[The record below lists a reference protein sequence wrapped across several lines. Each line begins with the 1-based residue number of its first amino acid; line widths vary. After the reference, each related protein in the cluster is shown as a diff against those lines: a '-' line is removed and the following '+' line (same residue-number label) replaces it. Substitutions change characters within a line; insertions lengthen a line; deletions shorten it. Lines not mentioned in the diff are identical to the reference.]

1 MMPNYCTLRGVFC
14 VHKTSI
20 DPTMLFKCLY
30 QVRKVQC
37 VNFVPGTTIVL
48 LDFGTVSSMSYLFCF
63 PYLCIGPSIIAHRNM
78 SLINGKGVLSIYV
91 SSDPRITDIIWMREI
106 FGKTTDNGSARSS
119 MESIRNGTV
128 TILIYVTRVTVQ
140 GQRIEFNILELKVTN
155 GRYVCQIRN
164 EHGLKEASINIVEI
178 ASLLHSH
185 ERPTKRNTTG

>member
-63 PYLCIGPSIIAHRNM
+63 PYLFIGPPIIAHRNM
-78 SLINGKGVLSIYV
+78 SLINGKGVLFIYV
-91 SSDPRITDIIWMREI
+91 FSDLRITDIVWMRDI
-106 FGKTTDNGSARSS
+106 FGKTTDNGSAISS
-119 MESIRNGTV
+119 MESIRSG
-128 TILIYVTRVTVQ
+128 LQYRV
-140 GQRIEFNILELKVTN
+140 N
-155 GRYVCQIRN
+155 
-164 EHGLKEASINIVEI
+164 A
-178 ASLLHSH
+178 
-185 ERPTKRNTTG
+185 

>member
-1 MMPNYCTLRGVFC
+1 
-14 VHKTSI
+14 
-20 DPTMLFKCLY
+20 
-30 QVRKVQC
+30 
-37 VNFVPGTTIVL
+37 
-48 LDFGTVSSMSYLFCF
+48 
-63 PYLCIGPSIIAHRNM
+63 M

-91 SSDPRITDIIWMREI
+91 FSVLRITDIVWMREI

-128 TILIYVTRVTVQ
+128 TILSYGTRVTVQ

-164 EHGLKEASINIVEI
+164 EHGLKEASLNIVEK
-178 ASLLHSH
+178 ASLLDSH